1 MVSRLGGLL
10 IVADRIGGRGG
21 VVGGVVAEVAAARVA
36 GRVGLREAAGVRV
49 VLPRP
54 QLVPARGPSAALPG
68 GGGLR
73 RAGRPQVE
81 HRPERVVASV
91 APFSR
96 VTNRVKPIHRMASAL
111 DMPYHSGQPRLEMR

>member
-10 IVADRIGGRGG
+10 IVADRIGVRRG
-21 VVGGVVAEVAAARVA
+21 VVTGAGVEVAAARVA

-54 QLVPARGPSAALPG
+54 QLVPARGPIVALPG
-68 GGGLR
+68 VGHVL
-73 RAGRPQVE
+73 RAGGTQVE
-81 HRPERVVASV
+81 RRPERVVASV

-96 VTNRVKPIHRMASAL
+96 VTTRVKPIHRMASAL